1 MTNNTC
7 QSCKWWTMD
16 DFRGDYKGCSNEL
29 IRDYSGDD
37 DDAIPMVVPDYH
49 YHDVGFH
56 KDFGCIF
63 HDDSG
68 EVIEDFYGFSTNSD
82 LTPTKS
88 TNPPANV
95 R

>member
-1 MTNNTC
+1 MNKNTC
-7 QSCKWWTMD
+7 ESCKWWTMD
-16 DFRGDYKGCSNEL
+16 DFSGDYKGCSNEL

-63 HDDSG
+63 HKDKDG
-68 EVIEDFYGFSTNSD
+68 E
-82 LTPTKS
+82 
-88 TNPPANV
+88 
-95 R
+95 